1 MTYETKDNTGKA
13 FKNQHKSMHK
23 HPDYTGD
30 CKING
35 KMMRV
40 AVYTTDPEGGTLT
53 TKKGDRYFSFLF
65 SEPREE
71 KMVSAGE
78 VTPVVEPP
86 TPEQVQIYKELDD
99 DIPF

>member
-13 FKNQHKSMHK
+13 FKNQHKSMNK

-40 AVYTTDPEGGTLT
+40 AVYTTDPEGAILT
-53 TKKGDRYFSFLF
+53 TQKGDRYFSFLF
-65 SEPREE
+65 SEPREGQ
-71 KMVSAGE
+71 MVSAGE
-78 VTPVVEPP
+78 VAPVVKPP
-86 TPEQVQIYKELDD
+86 VEDEFDD
-99 DIPF
+99 SIPF